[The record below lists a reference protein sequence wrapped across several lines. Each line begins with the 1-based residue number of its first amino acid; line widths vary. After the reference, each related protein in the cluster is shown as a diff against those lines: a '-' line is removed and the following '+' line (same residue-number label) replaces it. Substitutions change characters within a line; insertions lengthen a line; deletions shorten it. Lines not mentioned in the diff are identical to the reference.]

1 MKLKNILTYCIVLY
15 LVTACSSAGD
25 QKTVENT
32 AAEGEPVK
40 MATILNDDGCFEK
53 KMEQWFTKFNQLQN
67 EGHTMEEAHQG
78 AIASVALEFENCNTD
93 PIAVSEQENK

>member
-25 QKTVENT
+25 QKTAEN
-32 AAEGEPVK
+32 AAKSEPVE
-40 MATILNDDGCFEK
+40 MASILNDDACFEK

-78 AIASVALEFENCNTD
+78 AIASVALEFETCDTE
-93 PIAVSEQENK
+93 PIAISEQEK